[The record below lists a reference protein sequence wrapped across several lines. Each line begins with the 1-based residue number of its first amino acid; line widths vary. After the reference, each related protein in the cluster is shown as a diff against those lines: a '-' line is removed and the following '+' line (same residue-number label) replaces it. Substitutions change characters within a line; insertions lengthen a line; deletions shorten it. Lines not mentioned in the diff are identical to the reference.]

1 MLTPHEPLIQIS
13 ISKERLLHNLHTYQN
28 AYPTLSI
35 APMLKSNA
43 YGHGLCLVG
52 RLLDKENIAF
62 FAVDS
67 LFEAKRLREGG
78 VRSKIVVMGYVRPEY
93 IARNSLRN
101 VEYAITDIEQ
111 LRELS
116 QSVQRPVRVHVK
128 LDTGMHRNGILE
140 QYLQEAIKLLEA
152 QPLLQVTGV
161 CSHLADADNTDP
173 TFSRNQLNVWER
185 CISLLDAAFPSIEYR
200 HISATKGARF
210 SNDASMNTVRVG
222 MGLFG
227 CDNSPHADLP
237 LSPVLS
243 MRSSITSI
251 REIAK
256 GESVGYNGTF
266 VAERISRIATVPVG
280 YHEGIDR
287 GLSNKG
293 MYEVGGTLCP
303 IAGRVSMNMSSI
315 DITDVP
321 AAARGDEV
329 VVISNNSK
337 DPHSI
342 QSMARTIDTSP
353 YVLLAHIPEHVWR
366 VVG

>member
-1 MLTPHEPLIQIS
+1 MLDPYEPLIQVS
-13 ISKERLLHNLHTYQN
+13 ISKERLLHNLHTYQKT
-28 AYPTLSI
+28 YPELSI

-52 RLLDKENIAF
+52 RLLDKEDIAF

-67 LFEAKRLREGG
+67 LFEARRLREGG

-93 IARNSLRN
+93 IARNRLTD
-101 VEYAITDIEQ
+101 VEYALTDIEQ

-140 QYLQEAIKLLEA
+140 EDLPEAIRLIQANPSLK
-152 QPLLQVTGV
+152 VTGV
-161 CSHLADADNTDP
+161 CSHLADADSHDS
-173 TFSRNQLNVWER
+173 TFSKNQLTVWER
-185 CISLLDAAFPSIEYR
+185 DVLLLDAAFPSIKYR
-200 HISATKGARF
+200 HISATKGVRF

-227 CDNSPHADLP
+227 CDTSPHADLP
-237 LSPVLS
+237 LLPVLS

-251 REIAK
+251 RDITE

-266 VAERISRIATVPVG
+266 IATRVSRIATVPLG

-287 GLSNKG
+287 ELSNKG
-293 MYEVGGTLCP
+293 MYSVRGTLCP

-321 AAARGDEV
+321 DATRGDEV
-329 VVISNNSK
+329 IVISDNEN

-342 QSMARTIDTSP
+342 QSMARTIGTSP